1 MFVSAC
7 GMYCTSMKILLWY
20 YELWL
25 IYNTEGNVLHHH
37 DQTIGLSLKYFFA
50 VYTLIAQTWKHFIG
64 LARSILNLCLVIIL
78 VVISR
83 LTALKLR
90 IE

>member
-7 GMYCTSMKILLWY
+7 GMYCTSMKILLWH

-64 LARSILNLCLVIIL
+64 LARSI
-78 VVISR
+78 
-83 LTALKLR
+83 
-90 IE
+90 